1 MRNKCL
7 DERKWRRRTRG
18 KNEDVIDQY
27 AKEFLFKQ

>member
-7 DERKWRRRTRG
+7 DERKWRRRTRR

-27 AKEFLFKQ
+27 AKEILFER